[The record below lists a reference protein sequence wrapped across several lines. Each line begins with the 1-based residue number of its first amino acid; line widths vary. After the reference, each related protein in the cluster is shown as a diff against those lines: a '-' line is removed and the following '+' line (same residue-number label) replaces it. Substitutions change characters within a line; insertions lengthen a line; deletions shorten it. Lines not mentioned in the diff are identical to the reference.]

1 MKSVRLVV
9 LLPLLAAL
17 LGSGAPETRR
27 VTFPY
32 TDSTLP
38 VETRVADLMGRMT
51 IKEKIGQMTMA
62 DAPGMK
68 DPTDVTRFGLG
79 FLLQGGEGI
88 PPTNTP
94 SGWADMFDSLQKKA
108 LHTRLSVPILFGV
121 DSVHGFG
128 HSTGTTVFPHN
139 IGLGATRDPQLVE
152 DIGRA
157 TAIELAGA
165 GVRWSFSPCL
175 AVVRNERWG
184 RTYESFGETPELVS
198 SMAVLVRGLQGTNLS
213 LPTSVLATAK
223 HFVGDGGTVGGTDRG
238 DTRGEERTIRA
249 LHLAPY
255 KAALLNGVQSVMVS
269 FSSWNG
275 TKMHSNRHMI
285 TDLLKGDMGFDG
297 VVVTDWEGINQ
308 LPGTFAEQVTTGVNA
323 GIDIFMMSLDYS
335 LFIDTLLAETAAG
348 RVSLDRID
356 DAVRRILVLKF
367 RMGLFESPLAA
378 RKYLKEAGSIEH
390 RALARRAVKESIVL
404 LKNDA
409 RILPLRRDTRRILVV
424 GKNADDLGNQ
434 IGGWSTTWQGK
445 SGNITKGTT
454 ILKGIRDAVSQE
466 TQVVFDQEGSKA
478 GEGFDVAIAV
488 IGETPYA
495 ETRGDRPGPGSL
507 GLDDKDLEVLSRL
520 KAAHVPTVAVIVSG
534 RPLIVTDQL
543 PDWKAAL
550 EAWLPGT
557 EGAGVADVLFGS
569 YAPTG
574 KLPLTWPRS
583 DDQLPI
589 NVGDAKYSPLFP
601 FGFGLTYP

>member
-1 MKSVRLVV
+1 MKSARLVL
-9 LLPLLAAL
+9 LLPFLAGI
-17 LGSGAPETRR
+17 LGSGAPETPPA
-27 VTFPY
+27 VTMPY
-32 TDSTLP
+32 KDPTLS

-62 DAPGMK
+62 DAPELK
-68 DPTDVTRFGLG
+68 QQSDVTRLGLG
-79 FLLQGGEGI
+79 FLLQGGEGT

-94 SGWADMFDSLQKKA
+94 SGWADAFDSLQKRA
-108 LHTRLSVPILFGV
+108 LQSRLAVPILFGV
-121 DSVHGFG
+121 DSVHGFA
-128 HSTGTTVFPHN
+128 HATETTVFPHN

-198 SMAVLVRGLQGTNLS
+198 SMSVLIKGLQGSSLS

-223 HFVGDGGTVGGTDRG
+223 HFAGDGGTVGGVDRG
-238 DTRGEERTIRA
+238 DTRGEERALRA

-275 TKMHSNRHMI
+275 TKMHANRHML
-285 TDLLKGDMGFDG
+285 TDVLRGEMGFDG
-297 VVVTDWEGINQ
+297 VVVTDWEAINQ
-308 LPGTFAEQVTTGVNA
+308 LGGSYAEQVTAGVNA
-323 GIDIFMMSLDYS
+323 GVDIFMMSVDYP
-335 LFIDTLLAETAAG
+335 LFIDALLKETAAG
-348 RVSLDRID
+348 RVSVDQID
-356 DAVRRILVLKF
+356 QAVRRILTLKF

-378 RKYLKEAGSIEH
+378 RQFLKEAGSIEH

-409 RILPLRRDTRRILVV
+409 KILPLSRDMRRILVV

-434 IGGWSTTWQGK
+434 IGGWSVTWQGR
-445 SGNITKGTT
+445 SGNITNGTT
-454 ILKGIRDAVSQE
+454 ILKGIRQAVSAQ
-466 TQVVFDQEGSKA
+466 TQVVFDTDGSKA
-478 GEGFDVAIAV
+478 GDGFDVAIAV

-495 ETRGDRPGPGSL
+495 EMRGDRPGSL
-507 GLDDKDLEVLSRL
+507 GLDEKDLAVLARL
-520 KAAHVPTVAVIVSG
+520 KAARVPVVTVMVSG

-543 PDWKAAL
+543 PDWRAAL

-557 EGAGVADVLFGS
+557 EGAGVADVLFGTYS
-569 YAPTG
+569 PTG

-583 DDQLPI
+583 EEQLPI
-589 NVGDAKYSPLFP
+589 NVGDAKYNPLFA